1 MGGMTDEKVLTILR
15 LTIERT
21 NSKHLHWQVSEHDDA
36 VFITKTASGSELR
49 VYPHTNYDRGTG
61 EGPPSLTLYDASG
74 KMIVDITVGMDG
86 VDLETLENFYEMVRR
101 VAQGVDE
108 KLDAIL
114 ADLTNES
121 DIPF

>member
-1 MGGMTDEKVLTILR
+1 MGVMTDEKVLTILR

-21 NSKHLHWQVSEHDDA
+21 NGKQLHWQVSENDDA
-36 VFITKTASGSELR
+36 IFISKTASGSELR
-49 VYPHTNYDRGTG
+49 MYPHTDYDSGSG

-74 KMIVDITVGMDG
+74 KMIVDITQGMDG
-86 VDLETLENFYEMVRR
+86 VDLETLENLYEMVRR
-101 VAQGVDE
+101 IAQGVDE

-114 ADLTNES
+114 SDLTNEA